1 MARGRKTG
9 ARVAELILAGLL
21 VFVFVVAGLY
31 VYYNWIQP
39 AGFQQVQL
47 PQPPAGQAQPPAAG
61 IPFCQTG
68 GSVQLTLNSL
78 WDYDDSALTGWGT
91 AKLYTMDGRFIT
103 NLNIGSATTFQITPS
118 DNCKVMLAVKY
129 AGASTPAFVN
139 PQKTLAA
146 NPAMTGTDVKDVDND
161 GFLERVFYV
170 DFSKLPNF
178 MQPLLGGET
187 YKIATVILYL
197 TKTTSSGLSLVKV
210 ADITG
215 VSTTAYNFYTASFY
229 ISGLPEGY
237 SLKLVYIKITLPDA
251 ANASYADPANG
262 YIQLRQVT
270 VGGNDYVYSF
280 GTDSIR
286 QTTSTYAYDT
296 WLVDLSSKGVTSTNQ
311 PEQGLLFVTKRG
323 YAQNW
328 LALSLQF
335 YAKFPATGQ
344 KITPTVTLTFVKPD
358 GTTFTLSQSVTLS
371 S

>member
-9 ARVAELILAGLL
+9 ARFAELILAGLL

-31 VYYNWIQP
+31 VYYNYIQP

-47 PQPPAGQAQPPAAG
+47 PQPPAAQVQPPAAG

-78 WDYDDSALTGWGT
+78 WDYDDSDIDGWGT
-91 AKLYTMDGRFIT
+91 AKIYTMDGRFIT
-103 NLNIGSATTFQITPS
+103 NLADDTATTFQITPTDS
-118 DNCKVMLAVKY
+118 CRVMLAVKY
-129 AGASTPAFVN
+129 TGASTPAFVN

-146 NPAMTGTDVKDVDND
+146 NPAMTDTDVKDVDND
-161 GFLERVFYV
+161 GFMERVFYI

-187 YKIATVILYL
+187 YKIATLILYL

-237 SLKLVYIKITLPDA
+237 SLKLVYIKITLPNA
-251 ANASYADPANG
+251 ANATYADPANG

-296 WLVDLSSKGVTSTNQ
+296 WLVDLSGKGVTSTNQ

-335 YAKFPATGQ
+335 YAKFPSTGQ
-344 KITPTVTLTFVKPD
+344 KIIPTVTLTFVKPD
-358 GTTFTLSQSVTLS
+358 GTTFTLSQTVSMLS
-371 S
+371 